1 MYRKY
6 IFFRV
11 IYICSKCMKT
21 SVETTDT
28 NVRILISPFLVF
40 RGKDWGKVLAVLL
53 VFYLLFKRLTLANT
67 VKCQYVLNLGG
78 GYMNVLY
85 TIFFFLYFGNFHNF
99 TLKNLSIQNS
109 RTFHWGIIYNN

>member
-21 SVETTDT
+21 SMETTDT
-28 NVRILISPFLVF
+28 NVRILISPFLVL

-53 VFYLLFKRLTLANT
+53 KTDLSKYCKMSVCVKSGWWIYECTLYNFLLP
-67 VKCQYVLNLGG
+67 
-78 GYMNVLY
+78 
-85 TIFFFLYFGNFHNF
+85 IFWKF
-99 TLKNLSIQNS
+99 S
-109 RTFHWGIIYNN
+109 